1 MMVFFNNDSNIK
13 HNRLSIGTD
22 YIKRTLGF
30 PMFNIILGHEE
41 N

>member
-1 MMVFFNNDSNIK
+1 MTVVFNYDSNVK
-13 HNRLSIGTD
+13 HDGLSIGTD

-30 PMFNIILGHEE
+30 PMFDIISGHEK